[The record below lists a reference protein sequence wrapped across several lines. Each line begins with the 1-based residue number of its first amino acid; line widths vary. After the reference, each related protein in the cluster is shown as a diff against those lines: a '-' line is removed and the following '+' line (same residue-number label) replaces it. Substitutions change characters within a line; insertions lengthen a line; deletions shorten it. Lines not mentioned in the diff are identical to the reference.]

1 MKGRCKLDKL
11 KSYKTKRMQEVFK
24 GKNQNLAF
32 CIPEKHYIYQYNMWD
47 NNGQKDF
54 ISVCLQKVDI
64 FKKEKQEEIQT

>member
-1 MKGRCKLDKL
+1 
-11 KSYKTKRMQEVFK
+11 MQKVFK

-54 ISVCLQKVDI
+54 ISVCIQKVDI